1 MMPKNFIPFAFL
13 LPLSIAFAGENAL
26 FKAENSCLKYPPSDA
41 RTECM
46 RNEREAAAAFEK
58 KLQREETA
66 SKSAENGRPKK
77 NDLCFTRKATGELVC
92 PN

>member
-1 MMPKNFIPFAFL
+1 MPKIFVPLALL

-26 FKAENSCLKYPPSDA
+26 FQLENSCVKYPPSDA

-46 RNEREAAAAFEK
+46 KKERETAAAFEK
-58 KLQREETA
+58 ERQREEGV
-66 SKSAENGRPKK
+66 SKSAESGRSKK
-77 NDLCFTRKATGELVC
+77 NDLCFTHKATGELVC

>member
-1 MMPKNFIPFAFL
+1 MMPKNLLSLALL

-26 FKAENSCLKYPPSDA
+26 FKVSNSCLKYPPSDA

-46 RNEREAAAAFEK
+46 KAEREAAVAFEK
-58 KLQREETA
+58 RRQREESV
-66 SKSAENGRPKK
+66 SKSAESTRGEQ
-77 NDLCFTRKATGELVC
+77 NDLCFTRKITGELVC